1 MTGAMTPAIA
11 MVDYGMGNRRS
22 VAKAFEHVGTPI
34 AQTSD
39 PEELR
44 GADGL
49 VVPGVGAFPEAMRRL
64 RALGLDEAVRAHA
77 QAGKPVIG
85 LCLGMQL
92 LFERSVE
99 HEGAEGLGLLGGE
112 VVRLD
117 GHGLKL
123 PHIGWNSVRW
133 ERPSALCEGL
143 PDPAALYH
151 VHTFVA
157 QPEDPSIVLGR
168 GEYGSPFVSFVAAG
182 NVFGAQCHPE
192 KSSTHGLALLR
203 NFVGI
208 CASVHA

>member
-1 MTGAMTPAIA
+1 MSATVIA

-34 AQTSD
+34 VQSAD
-39 PEELR
+39 ADEL
-44 GADGL
+44 GAADGL

-64 RALGLDEAVRAHA
+64 RALGLDDVIRAHA
-77 QAGKPVIG
+77 HAGKPVIG

-92 LFERSVE
+92 LFEGSAE
-99 HEGAEGLGLLGGE
+99 HEGSTGLGLLEGQ

-117 GHGLKL
+117 AQGLKL
-123 PHIGWNSVRW
+123 PHIGWNAVRW
-133 ERPSALCEGL
+133 ARPSALTEGL
-143 PDPAALYH
+143 PDPAAFYH

-157 QPEDPSIVLGR
+157 RPDDPSIVLGS
-168 GEYGSPFVSFVAAG
+168 GTYGSPFCSFVASG

-208 CASVHA
+208 CASVHV

>member
-1 MTGAMTPAIA
+1 MTAIA

-39 PEELR
+39 PDEVR
-44 GADGL
+44 AADGL

-64 RALGLDEAVRAHA
+64 RALGLDDAVRAHA
-77 QAGKPVIG
+77 RAGKPVIG

-92 LFERSVE
+92 LFERSDE
-99 HEGAEGLGLLGGE
+99 HEGAEGLGLLAGP

-117 GHGLKL
+117 PRGLKL

-133 ERPSALCEGL
+133 ERASALCEGL
-143 PDPAALYH
+143 PDPAAFYH

-168 GEYGSPFVSFVAAG
+168 GDYGSPFVSFVAAG

>member
-1 MTGAMTPAIA
+1 MTAARPSIA

-34 AQTSD
+34 AQTAD
-39 PEELR
+39 PDELR
-44 GADGL
+44 AADGL

-64 RALGLDEAVRAHA
+64 RALGLDDVVRERAR
-77 QAGKPVIG
+77 AGVPVIG

-92 LFERSVE
+92 LFERSAE
-99 HEGAEGLGLLGGE
+99 HEGADGLGLLAGQI
-112 VVRLD
+112 VKLD
-117 GHGLKL
+117 PQGLKL
-123 PHIGWNSVRW
+123 PHIGWNAVRW
-133 ERPSALCEGL
+133 TRASPLNEGL
-143 PDPAALYH
+143 PDPAAFYH

-157 QPEDPSIVLGR
+157 EPADPSIVLGM
-168 GEYGSPFVSFVAAG
+168 GAYGSPFVSFVAAG

-208 CASVHA
+208 CAAVPA